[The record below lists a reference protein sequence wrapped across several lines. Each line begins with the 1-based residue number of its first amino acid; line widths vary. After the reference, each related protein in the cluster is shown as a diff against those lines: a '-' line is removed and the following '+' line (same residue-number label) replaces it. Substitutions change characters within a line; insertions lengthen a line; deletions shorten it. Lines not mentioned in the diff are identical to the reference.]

1 MITRYTPPFR
11 SQVPPQWRGAC
22 AAVAGGGPNRATA
35 IVVARLV
42 FTISGQSRAFTAL
55 RLIDLVTAVHSHMN
69 ELATL
74 EFGLQ
79 QLARLEDE
87 LAPDGAVPGPL
98 MLALSSRTRI
108 GTVERAN
115 AIAAATLP
123 AEAQRRLTVM
133 PIEITTG
140 YRRPDGQWPPRC
152 PVAWLVHEF
161 NARVASH
168 VDAPDPHDRRLGP
181 DQFVVSLRHYRPAE
195 GELSRERLKAA
206 LSTAEGLLLQ
216 PRGEGELIELSD
228 DEAVAAAVMLPMVAA
243 DRLAPSASSHTGG
256 ASSEMPAGSSEATL
270 GQEGYHDFRAA
281 RWKCSPNAP
290 EPSCSMMSACC
301 YGGPCSARWRY
312 ISCVPVP
319 RDEGAPS
326 RPPVTATGSGR
337 IFLKFEKPKDRPQV
351 RRAPPR

>member
-11 SQVPPQWRGAC
+11 TTIPPQWRGAC

-42 FTISGQSRAFTAL
+42 FTIGQSRAFTAL
-55 RLIDLVTAVHSHMN
+55 RLIDIVTAAHSHIN

-87 LAPDGAVPGPL
+87 LPPDGALPGPL

-152 PVAWLVHEF
+152 PVAGWFTSSTL
-161 NARVASH
+161 
-168 VDAPDPHDRRLGP
+168 
-181 DQFVVSLRHYRPAE
+181 VSLLMSTLRIRTI
-195 GELSRERLKAA
+195 GVSGLTSSWSRC
-206 LSTAEGLLLQ
+206 
-216 PRGEGELIELSD
+216 
-228 DEAVAAAVMLPMVAA
+228 
-243 DRLAPSASSHTGG
+243 
-256 ASSEMPAGSSEATL
+256 ATT
-270 GQEGYHDFRAA
+270 
-281 RWKCSPNAP
+281 
-290 EPSCSMMSACC
+290 
-301 YGGPCSARWRY
+301 
-312 ISCVPVP
+312 
-319 RDEGAPS
+319 S
-326 RPPVTATGSGR
+326 RP
-337 IFLKFEKPKDRPQV
+337 
-351 RRAPPR
+351 RASCRASA

>member
-1 MITRYTPPFR
+1 MITRFNPPYR
-11 SQVPPQWRGAC
+11 SETQPQWRGAC

-55 RLIDLVTAVHSHMN
+55 RLIDVVTASHRHIS
-69 ELATL
+69 ELATP

-87 LAPDGAVPGPL
+87 LVPDGAVPGPL

-115 AIAAATLP
+115 AISAATLP

-152 PVAWLVHEF
+152 PVAWLVHES

-168 VDAPDPHDRRLGP
+168 VETPDPHDRRLGP

-195 GELSRERLKAA
+195 SVLSRERLKSA

-228 DEAVAAAVMLPMVAA
+228 DEGAPAAVILPMVAA
-243 DRLAPSASSHTGG
+243 ARLPPPASSHTGG
-256 ASSEMPAGSSEATL
+256 A
-270 GQEGYHDFRAA
+270 FKRNA
-281 RWKCSPNAP
+281 R
-290 EPSCSMMSACC
+290 
-301 YGGPCSARWRY
+301 G
-312 ISCVPVP
+312 IV
-319 RDEGAPS
+319 
-326 RPPVTATGSGR
+326 
-337 IFLKFEKPKDRPQV
+337 
-351 RRAPPR
+351 

>member
-35 IVVARLV
+35 VVVARLV
-42 FTISGQSRAFTAL
+42 FTISGASRAFTAL
-55 RLIDLVTAVHSHMN
+55 RLVDVVTASHSHMN

-98 MLALSSRTRI
+98 MLVLSSRTRI

-115 AIAAATLP
+115 AIAAATLS

-181 DQFVVSLRHYRPAE
+181 DQFVVSLRHYMPTE
-195 GELSRERLKAA
+195 SELSRERLKAA
-206 LSTAEGLLLQ
+206 LSTA
-216 PRGEGELIELSD
+216 PSRLSK
-228 DEAVAAAVMLPMVAA
+228 EIGVWSATHVSPCRFVGA
-243 DRLAPSASSHTGG
+243 DLHRRSV
-256 ASSEMPAGSSEATL
+256 
-270 GQEGYHDFRAA
+270 
-281 RWKCSPNAP
+281 
-290 EPSCSMMSACC
+290 SCSGPFSAQ
-301 YGGPCSARWRY
+301 W
-312 ISCVPVP
+312 
-319 RDEGAPS
+319 
-326 RPPVTATGSGR
+326 GR
-337 IFLKFEKPKDRPQV
+337 L
-351 RRAPPR
+351 

>member
-1 MITRYTPPFR
+1 
-11 SQVPPQWRGAC
+11 
-22 AAVAGGGPNRATA
+22 
-35 IVVARLV
+35 
-42 FTISGQSRAFTAL
+42 
-55 RLIDLVTAVHSHMN
+55 
-69 ELATL
+69 
-74 EFGLQ
+74 
-79 QLARLEDE
+79 
-87 LAPDGAVPGPL
+87 

-123 AEAQRRLTVM
+123 AEAQRRLTIM

-181 DQFVVSLRHYRPAE
+181 DQFVVSLRHYSGRPRASYRASA
-195 GELSRERLKAA
+195 SRAS

-243 DRLAPSASSHTGG
+243 DRMAPSASSHTGG
-256 ASSEMPAGSSEATL
+256 AFKRNARESS
-270 GQEGYHDFRAA
+270 
-281 RWKCSPNAP
+281 K
-290 EPSCSMMSACC
+290 
-301 YGGPCSARWRY
+301 
-312 ISCVPVP
+312 
-319 RDEGAPS
+319 
-326 RPPVTATGSGR
+326 
-337 IFLKFEKPKDRPQV
+337 
-351 RRAPPR
+351 

>member
-1 MITRYTPPFR
+1 MITRFTPPFR
-11 SQVPPQWRGAC
+11 CQAPPQWRGAC

-42 FTISGQSRAFTAL
+42 FTIRGKPSLHRTAPHRHRHGRAQPYERACDA
-55 RLIDLVTAVHSHMN
+55 RIR
-69 ELATL
+69 
-74 EFGLQ
+74 LQ

-152 PVAWLVHEF
+152 PVAWLVPEF

-168 VDAPDPHDRRLGP
+168 VDAPIRMIG
-181 DQFVVSLRHYRPAE
+181 VSGLTSSS
-195 GELSRERLKAA
+195 SRCATTGR
-206 LSTAEGLLLQ
+206 
-216 PRGEGELIELSD
+216 
-228 DEAVAAAVMLPMVAA
+228 
-243 DRLAPSASSHTGG
+243 PSASCR
-256 ASSEMPAGSSEATL
+256 ASA
-270 GQEGYHDFRAA
+270 
-281 RWKCSPNAP
+281 
-290 EPSCSMMSACC
+290 
-301 YGGPCSARWRY
+301 
-312 ISCVPVP
+312 
-319 RDEGAPS
+319 
-326 RPPVTATGSGR
+326 
-337 IFLKFEKPKDRPQV
+337 
-351 RRAPPR
+351 

>member
-1 MITRYTPPFR
+1 MAINIYTLSRGLMISRYTPPFR
-11 SQVPPQWRGAC
+11 TSTPPQWRGAC

-55 RLIDLVTAVHSHMN
+55 RLIDIVTAAHSHMN

-87 LAPDGAVPGPL
+87 LPPDGAVPGPL

-115 AIAAATLP
+115 AISAATLP
-123 AEAQRRLTVM
+123 AEAQRRLTVL
-133 PIEITTG
+133 PIEVTTG

-168 VDAPDPHDRRLGP
+168 VGAPDPHDRRLGP

-195 GELSRERLKAA
+195 GELSRERLKSA

-256 ASSEMPAGSSEATL
+256 A
-270 GQEGYHDFRAA
+270 FKRNA
-281 RWKCSPNAP
+281 R
-290 EPSCSMMSACC
+290 
-301 YGGPCSARWRY
+301 G
-312 ISCVPVP
+312 IV
-319 RDEGAPS
+319 
-326 RPPVTATGSGR
+326 
-337 IFLKFEKPKDRPQV
+337 
-351 RRAPPR
+351 

>member
-1 MITRYTPPFR
+1 MAWRLRGGRWGRPESRHRDRR
-11 SQVPPQWRGAC
+11 SEVG
-22 AAVAGGGPNRATA
+22 VHNH
-35 IVVARLV
+35 
-42 FTISGQSRAFTAL
+42 GQSRAFTAL
-55 RLIDLVTAVHSHMN
+55 RLIDVVTAVHSHMN

-123 AEAQRRLTVM
+123 AEAQRRLTVL

-168 VDAPDPHDRRLGP
+168 VGAPDPHDRRLGP

-195 GELSRERLKAA
+195 GELSRERLKARCRR
-206 LSTAEGLLLQ
+206 
-216 PRGEGELIELSD
+216 PRACFCS
-228 DEAVAAAVMLPMVAA
+228 P
-243 DRLAPSASSHTGG
+243 
-256 ASSEMPAGSSEATL
+256 
-270 GQEGYHDFRAA
+270 AA
-281 RWKCSPNAP
+281 RAS
-290 EPSCSMMSACC
+290 
-301 YGGPCSARWRY
+301 
-312 ISCVPVP
+312 
-319 RDEGAPS
+319 
-326 RPPVTATGSGR
+326 
-337 IFLKFEKPKDRPQV
+337 
-351 RRAPPR
+351 

>member
-1 MITRYTPPFR
+1 MA
-11 SQVPPQWRGAC
+11 WRLRGGRRRWPEPRHRHRRGEVGVHDLGA
-22 AAVAGGGPNRATA
+22 
-35 IVVARLV
+35 
-42 FTISGQSRAFTAL
+42 SRAFTAL
-55 RLIDLVTAVHSHMN
+55 RLIDIVTALHSHMN

-115 AIAAATLP
+115 AIAAATLS

-195 GELSRERLKAA
+195 GELSRERLKSA

-228 DEAVAAAVMLPMVAA
+228 DEAVAAAVMLPMVVA

-256 ASSEMPAGSSEATL
+256 AFKRKSEASSEMIFEARRGDL
-270 GQEGYHDFRAA
+270 SAA
-281 RWKCSPNAP
+281 KITRWN
-290 EPSCSMMSACC
+290 
-301 YGGPCSARWRY
+301 
-312 ISCVPVP
+312 
-319 RDEGAPS
+319 
-326 RPPVTATGSGR
+326 
-337 IFLKFEKPKDRPQV
+337 
-351 RRAPPR
+351 

>member
-1 MITRYTPPFR
+1 MA
-11 SQVPPQWRGAC
+11 WRLRGGRRRWSEPRHRDRRGE
-22 AAVAGGGPNRATA
+22 AG
-35 IVVARLV
+35 VHDL
-42 FTISGQSRAFTAL
+42 GQSRAFTAL
-55 RLIDLVTAVHSHMN
+55 RLIDIVTAVHSHMN

-115 AIAAATLP
+115 AVAAATLP

-133 PIEITTG
+133 PVEITTG

-195 GELSRERLKAA
+195 GELSRERLKARCRRPRACSCCRWRGRVA
-206 LSTAEGLLLQ
+206 LS
-216 PRGEGELIELSD
+216 
-228 DEAVAAAVMLPMVAA
+228 
-243 DRLAPSASSHTGG
+243 ASPTGG
-256 ASSEMPAGSSEATL
+256 A
-270 GQEGYHDFRAA
+270 FKRNA
-281 RWKCSPNAP
+281 R
-290 EPSCSMMSACC
+290 
-301 YGGPCSARWRY
+301 G
-312 ISCVPVP
+312 IV
-319 RDEGAPS
+319 
-326 RPPVTATGSGR
+326 
-337 IFLKFEKPKDRPQV
+337 
-351 RRAPPR
+351 

>member
-1 MITRYTPPFR
+1 VVTKPLYGLTGMARAMITRFNPPFR

-55 RLIDLVTAVHSHMN
+55 RLIDLVTASHSHMN

-74 EFGLQ
+74 EFALQ

-108 GTVERAN
+108 GTVDRAN

-168 VDAPDPHDRRLGP
+168 VETPDPHDRRLGP
-181 DQFVVSLRHYRPAE
+181 DSPGLAEVLRQGAHL
-195 GELSRERLKAA
+195 GEAR
-206 LSTAEGLLLQ
+206 Q
-216 PRGEGELIELSD
+216 
-228 DEAVAAAVMLPMVAA
+228 
-243 DRLAPSASSHTGG
+243 
-256 ASSEMPAGSSEATL
+256 AGSIGPLDAHAQAL
-270 GQEGYHDFRAA
+270 AL
-281 RWKCSPNAP
+281 P
-290 EPSCSMMSACC
+290 
-301 YGGPCSARWRY
+301 GGR
-312 ISCVPVP
+312 PVP
-319 RDEGAPS
+319 PG
-326 RPPVTATGSGR
+326 V
-337 IFLKFEKPKDRPQV
+337 
-351 RRAPPR
+351 